1 MNRELGFQVRQAHYQ
16 DLLKEAEQHRLWS
29 KARKARKERKSQA
42 AEKKQKESL
51 DGSKTWRE
59 ALEGT
64 S

>member
-1 MNRELGFQVRQAHYQ
+1 MNLELEFQIRQERYQ

-42 AEKKQKESL
+42 AEEKQAERL

>member
-1 MNRELGFQVRQAHYQ
+1 MNIELEFQIRQARYQ

-42 AEKKQKESL
+42 AEKKKAERSE
-51 DGSKTWRE
+51 GSKTWRE
-59 ALEGT
+59 ASEGT